1 MAPAQTVGQHRP
13 TANRDFVI
21 IGGGIAGVSAAAEL
35 APHGRT
41 LVGERESALGYHA
54 TGRSAAAVVLNYGAL
69 PLRVLTQ
76 ASLPT
81 LLDAEVDGHRFAQR
95 KGMLMLELQGQ
106 EGMLDS
112 YLGDPARLGQACEVD
127 VTEALRRV
135 PILRREAIVRA
146 CWEPDLWALDADAML
161 QWHRRSA
168 RAAGAEFRLHAD
180 VTVLEARASG
190 WRVVAGEHVEEA
202 AVVVNAAGA
211 WADTVATLAGLRPLG
226 LQPKRRTALI
236 VPAPAGLDVQ
246 GWPFVFDMG
255 ETRYFKPDAGAL
267 MLSLADETDSP
278 ACDAWAHDED
288 VATAVDRVQQTAE
301 LPVERVIA
309 SWAGLRTFAPDRI
322 PVVGW
327 APDSPRFL
335 WLAGQGG
342 YGLQTAPAMA
352 RLARSPLLGNS
363 ASPDLGA
370 GVLHPA
376 QFTPSR
382 LNSN

>member
-1 MAPAQTVGQHRP
+1 MA
-13 TANRDFVI
+13 NWDFVI
-21 IGGGIAGVSAAAEL
+21 IGGGIAGVSVAAEL

-41 LVGERESALGYHA
+41 LVLEREPALGYHA
-54 TGRSAAAVVLNYGAL
+54 TGRSAAVVALNYGA
-69 PLRVLTQ
+69 PPVRALTK

-106 EGMLDS
+106 AGMLDS
-112 YLGDPARLGQACEVD
+112 YLDDPARLGQACEVD

-161 QWHRRSA
+161 QWYRRSA

-180 VTVLEARASG
+180 VTALEARASG
-190 WRVVAGEHVEEA
+190 WRVVAGEQVEDA

-226 LQPKRRTALI
+226 LQPKRRTALT

-278 ACDAWAHDED
+278 PCDAWAADED
-288 VATAVDRVQQTAE
+288 VALAVERVQQIANLPVDRV
-301 LPVERVIA
+301 IA
-309 SWAGLRTFAPDRI
+309 NWAGLRTFSRDRV

-327 APDSPRFL
+327 SEQGERFL

-352 RLARSPLLGNS
+352 QFAASIVLGRETPPGIIDAGLDPKVLAPTRLSR
-363 ASPDLGA
+363 
-370 GVLHPA
+370 PA
-376 QFTPSR
+376 EGM
-382 LNSN
+382 